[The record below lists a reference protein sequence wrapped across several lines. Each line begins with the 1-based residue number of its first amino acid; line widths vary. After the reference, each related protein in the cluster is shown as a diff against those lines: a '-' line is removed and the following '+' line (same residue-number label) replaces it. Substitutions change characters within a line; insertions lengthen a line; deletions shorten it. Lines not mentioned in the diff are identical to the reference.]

1 MGIIEPGLGLIFWM
15 LIVFAVLLWILKKFA
30 WKPILNSLHERE
42 SSIEDALHAADK
54 AKEEMQQLKFDNEK
68 LLKEAKNERD
78 EILQAARKVRE
89 TIIDEAKEKATIE
102 ADRIVESAKEIIHYE
117 KMAAMT
123 ELKNQIAGLSIEIAE
138 KILGEELSSTD
149 KQKEL
154 INKHLEKI
162 NFN

>member
-1 MGIIEPGLGLIFWM
+1 MEIIQPGLGLIFWM
-15 LIVFAVLLWILKKFA
+15 VIVFAALLLILKKFA
-30 WKPILNSLHERE
+30 WKPILNLLHERE
-42 SSIEDALHAADK
+42 ASIEDALNAAGK
-54 AKEEMQQLKFDNEK
+54 AKEEMQQLKFDNKE

-102 ADRIVESAKEIIHYE
+102 ADRIVESAKESIHYE

-154 INKHLEKI
+154 INKHLDQV

>member
-30 WKPILNSLHERE
+30 WKPILNSLHVRE
-42 SSIEDALHAADK
+42 SSIADALHAADK

-102 ADRIVESAKEIIHYE
+102 ADRIVESAKESIHYE